1 LYDIIGEEDY
11 ITKTEDHEVKKIIVL
26 MLICAMTVVLG
37 ACASNK
43 KEDATPKSG
52 QLQNITIGLMPDVDS
67 IPFIIAQEKG
77 YFKEE
82 GLAVTLKP
90 FKSAVDRDSALQ
102 SGNLDG
108 AISDML
114 AEAFAKDGGFDT
126 VITSLSSGS
135 YKLVINKDEKITSIK
150 ELKGKDVAISK
161 NTIIE
166 YVTDKI
172 MLEGGLTPGDINKVI
187 IPQIP
192 TRLELLQNSK
202 IAAATLPEPM
212 ASIAVRNGGKILNSS
227 DQLNINPGVLLFTA
241 KAVNSKEKEIQAMY
255 RAYNKAVLYL
265 SKEPMENYID
275 LLIEKG
281 GFPESVK
288 GALVLPQ
295 YKKAAAPSVKDVED
309 CVAWL
314 QSRQLIKKVH
324 TYKELVDDRF
334 VRSAN
339 DSN

>member
-1 LYDIIGEEDY
+1 M
-11 ITKTEDHEVKKIIVL
+11 KKIIVFL
-26 MLICAMTVVLG
+26 LICAMTVVLG
-37 ACASNK
+37 ACANSK
-43 KEDATPKSG
+43 KEGADSKSG

-82 GLAVTLKP
+82 GVTVILKP
-90 FKSAVDRDSALQ
+90 FRSAVDRDSALQ

-114 AEAFAKDGGFDT
+114 AEAFAKEGGFDT
-126 VITSLSSGS
+126 VITSLTSGS
-135 YKLVINKDEKITSIK
+135 YKLVINKDETITSIK

-172 MLEGGLTPGDINKVI
+172 MAEGGLTPEDIHKVV

-192 TRLELLQNSK
+192 TRLEMLQSGK
-202 IAAATLPEPM
+202 VAAATLPEPM
-212 ASIAVRNGGKILNSS
+212 ASIAVLNGGKLLNSS
-227 DQLNINPGVLLFTA
+227 DQLGINPGVLIFTT
-241 KAVNSKEKEIQAMY
+241 KAVNEKDKELQKMY
-255 RAYNKAVLYL
+255 RAYNKAIEYL
-265 SKEPMENYID
+265 SKEPMDNYID

-295 YKKAAAPSVKDVED
+295 YKKAMAPGAADVED
-309 CVAWL
+309 CVKWL
-314 QSRQLIKKVH
+314 QARQLIQKVYP
-324 TYKELVDDRF
+324 YKELVDDRF
-334 VRSAN
+334 VR
-339 DSN
+339 

>member
-1 LYDIIGEEDY
+1 
-11 ITKTEDHEVKKIIVL
+11 VKKIIVFL
-26 MLICAMTVVLG
+26 LICAMTVVLG
-37 ACASNK
+37 ACANSK
-43 KEDATPKSG
+43 KEDAAPKSG
-52 QLQNITIGLMPDVDS
+52 QLQDITIGLMPDVDS

-82 GLAVTLKP
+82 GLTVTLKP
-90 FKSAVDRDSALQ
+90 FRSAVDRDSALQ

-114 AEAFAKDGGFDT
+114 AEAFAKEGGFDT

-135 YKLVINKDEKITSIK
+135 YKLVINKDETITSIK

-166 YVTDKI
+166 YVTDKV
-172 MLEGGLTPGDINKVI
+172 MVEGGLTPGDINKVV

-192 TRLELLQNSK
+192 ARLEMLQNSK

-212 ASIAVRNGGKILNSS
+212 ASIAVRNGAKILNSS
-227 DQLNINPGVLLFTA
+227 DQLGINPGVLLFTS
-241 KAVNSKEKEIQAMY
+241 KAVNGKEKEIQAMY
-255 RAYNKAVLYL
+255 RAYNKAVVYL
-265 SKEPMENYID
+265 SQEPIDNYID
-275 LLIEKG
+275 LLITKG
-281 GFPESVK
+281 GFPEAVK

-295 YKKAAAPSVKDVED
+295 YKKAAAPSVKDIED
-309 CVAWL
+309 CMTWL
-314 QSRQLIKKVH
+314 QTRQLTQKAH
-324 TYKELVDDRF
+324 SYKELVDDRF

-339 DSN
+339 DPN

>member
-1 LYDIIGEEDY
+1 MYDIIGEEDY